1 MVKPDVPSATASTEA
16 PSSNYRWFALAMLTA
31 VYIIN
36 FVDRQILSI
45 LLPDIKDAFDVS
57 DTSLGFLSGISFALF
72 YATLGIPI
80 AMRAD
85 RGNRRNIITVALTV
99 FSVMTAMC
107 GFVVSFAQL
116 ALARIGVGVG
126 EAGTSPPSHSIIADL
141 FPPKQRATAM
151 GIFALGVNI
160 GIMIGFFCGGWL
172 RDVYGWR
179 IAFMAV
185 GAPGLLIAIF
195 VRIFL
200 KEPVRGASESAI
212 ELDDSEAPSFAL
224 AAKTFLRVPA
234 LRHIALGAALNSFV
248 GYGAVNWLPSFLD
261 RSYSM
266 PGREIGVYLALIIG
280 LSGGIGTYLG
290 GYLADRFAK
299 QDIRWNLWVPAIAIL
314 AALPFNF
321 GVFLSFTSQETLL
334 YFLIPAMVGTIYLG
348 PSLAMVQA
356 LVPLRMRTVSS
367 AILLFIINIIGMGLG
382 PQVVGILSDLLSDQ
396 YAEESMRYA
405 LFIAGFVNIWSAF
418 HFFMGARTLRQDLE
432 DSKRANA

>member
-1 MVKPDVPSATASTEA
+1 
-16 PSSNYRWFALAMLTA
+16 
-31 VYIIN
+31 
-36 FVDRQILSI
+36 
-45 LLPDIKDAFDVS
+45 
-57 DTSLGFLSGISFALF
+57 
-72 YATLGIPI
+72 
-80 AMRAD
+80 
-85 RGNRRNIITVALTV
+85 
-99 FSVMTAMC
+99 
-107 GFVVSFAQL
+107 
-116 ALARIGVGVG
+116 
-126 EAGTSPPSHSIIADL
+126 
-141 FPPKQRATAM
+141 
-151 GIFALGVNI
+151 
-160 GIMIGFFCGGWL
+160 
-172 RDVYGWR
+172 
-179 IAFMAV
+179 MAV

-200 KEPVRGASESAI
+200 KEPVRGASESEI

-224 AAKTFLRVPA
+224 AAKTFWRIPA

-314 AALPFNF
+314 AAVPFNF